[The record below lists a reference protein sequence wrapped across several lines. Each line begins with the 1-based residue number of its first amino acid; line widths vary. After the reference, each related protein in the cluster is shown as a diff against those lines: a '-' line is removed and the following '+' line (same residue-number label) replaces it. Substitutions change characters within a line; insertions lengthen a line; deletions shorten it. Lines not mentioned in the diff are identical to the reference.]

1 MYILYKIT
9 HAASFN
15 NLQTIKK
22 ALIYRLHMMMQSTCT
37 LSVNF
42 ATFLIILFTVSLIR
56 PIRKYVYME
65 YNFIN
70 KLSSWRLH
78 YRNCVMIICIS
89 PYALK
94 VSVNVDTFPIL

>member
-22 ALIYRLHMMMQSTCT
+22 SINILTSYDDAVHVQ

-42 ATFLIILFTVSLIR
+42 ATFLILRFTVSLIR
-56 PIRKYVYME
+56 LIRNYVYME

-70 KLSSWRLH
+70 KLSSCRLH
-78 YRNCVMIICIS
+78 YRNS
-89 PYALK
+89 
-94 VSVNVDTFPIL
+94 S